1 MTYRIE
7 RTEQPDATV
16 FLVSGTMDAAH
27 ALQLEALLR
36 HEGEGRVLVDLQEIT
51 LVDRDAI
58 RFLAR
63 VEVSGIGLLNCPEY
77 VRRSIAAA
85 STERW
90 QHRD

>member
-7 RTEQPDATV
+7 RTVQPDATV

-58 RFLAR
+58 RLLAR
-63 VEVSGIGLLNCPEY
+63 MEASGLRLLNCPEY
-77 VRRSIAAA
+77 VRRSIVAAND
-85 STERW
+85 E
-90 QHRD
+90 QL

>member
-1 MTYRIE
+1 MIYRIE
-7 RTEQPDATV
+7 RTVRPDATV
-16 FLVSGTMDAAH
+16 FLVSGPMDATH
-27 ALQLEALLR
+27 ALQLEALLQ

-63 VEVSGIGLLNCPEY
+63 MEASGLGLLSCPEY

-85 STERW
+85 NDE
-90 QHRD
+90 QL